1 MDAFFYLI
9 PLFMAGVA
17 VVMAVA
23 ILRRSAEVRRA
34 WRSGLTAEARC
45 LRTYT
50 TTSGHRD
57 HVSTTLHHVYE
68 FAARDGRTVRF
79 EEENG
84 PATVVQG
91 DIVTVYYTPDR
102 PERATA
108 HAPRPVANT
117 LTTVAVLCFLGLFAA
132 FCLSFAAGAPAVV
145 SDSFSWGDG
154 VSVDDDPAADV
165 PWESDPE
172 IEVP

>member
-1 MDAFFYLI
+1 MGLFFSLI
-9 PLFMAGVA
+9 PLVMAGGA
-17 VVMAVA
+17 IAMAVA
-23 ILRRSAEVRRA
+23 IARRSAQVRRA
-34 WRSGLTAEARC
+34 WGSGLTAEARC

-68 FAARDGRTVRF
+68 FVTRDGRTVRF

-117 LTTVAVLCFLGLFAA
+117 VATVATLCFLGLFAV
-132 FCLSFAAGAPAVV
+132 FCLSFATGAHA
-145 SDSFSWGDG
+145 FSEDFGWGPG